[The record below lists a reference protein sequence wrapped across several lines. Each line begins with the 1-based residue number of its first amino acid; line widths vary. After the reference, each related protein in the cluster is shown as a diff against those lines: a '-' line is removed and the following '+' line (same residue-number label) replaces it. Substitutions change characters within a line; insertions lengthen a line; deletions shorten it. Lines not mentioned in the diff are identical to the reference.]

1 MSKCEKFYNKLQTLI
16 DEMLEYIDVLE
27 EKQMAIVD
35 RADEYGRE
43 MTEREQE
50 RYDELEEEIDNVRE
64 CIERV
69 EYAQDSIEDYI

>member
-1 MSKCEKFYNKLQTLI
+1 MSKCGKFYDKLQTLI

-27 EKQMAIVD
+27 EKQMSIVD
-35 RADEYGRE
+35 RADEHGRD

-50 RYDELEEEIDNVRE
+50 RYDEIEEEMDSVRE